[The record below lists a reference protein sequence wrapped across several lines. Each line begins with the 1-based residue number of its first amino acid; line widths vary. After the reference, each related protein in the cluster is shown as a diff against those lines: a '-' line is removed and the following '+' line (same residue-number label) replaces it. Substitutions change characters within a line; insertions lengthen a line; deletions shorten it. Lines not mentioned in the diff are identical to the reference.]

1 YYWSLEPMK
10 VSHDTENRFLPYRYP
25 AYRMIPG
32 FSQNPKNLSCSQKKL
47 LPRRPSPQKT
57 IRTYSSE
64 RQDETE
70 RNRRNE
76 SYLLVSSGFY
86 SRNSLDQK
94 TTSMHFGGF
103 HFHSIDFR
111 YR

>member
-1 YYWSLEPMK
+1 MSYLVPRLIFLKTPKSHIDWECALGESRPALDHLWDYYWSLEPMK

-70 RNRRNE
+70 RNR
-76 SYLLVSSGFY
+76 
-86 SRNSLDQK
+86 
-94 TTSMHFGGF
+94 
-103 HFHSIDFR
+103 
-111 YR
+111 